1 MLRNLGKKNRVRRKE
16 VHTAAISGE
25 TWYKIRGILYQSFC
39 NLVTGGG

>member
-1 MLRNLGKKNRVRRKE
+1 

>member
-1 MLRNLGKKNRVRRKE
+1 MKGGVYRMLTE